1 MFDKKKLDRLRAGL
15 QTAKLQMA
23 AARSRDAARAH
34 DLIVGSG
41 SETSNESLWSA
52 MELFLGIARE
62 VPSVRYA
69 LAQQTAAAPSNAQVA
84 FKSALAV
91 IDSGDASAFQEG
103 SPEGQLRLMMTL
115 PAIVAQDEAGSKV
128 FYEIVARNA

>member
-1 MFDKKKLDRLRAGL
+1 
-15 QTAKLQMA
+15 
-23 AARSRDAARAH
+23 
-34 DLIVGSG
+34 
-41 SETSNESLWSA
+41 

-115 PAIVAQDEAGSKV
+115 PAIVAQDEAGSQV